1 MRSLGSLVL
10 LQLAACA
17 PKESPPLDTT
27 DTGPAPG
34 TDTANDVDA
43 ADLYGVVPQNALA
56 APEFTVLNHDGT
68 SRTREDLMGHRT
80 VMWFFPFAMTPG

>member
-10 LQLAACA
+10 MLLAACG
-17 PKESPPLDTT
+17 PKPSPPLDTT

-43 ADLYGVVPQNALA
+43 AELYGVAPQAALA
-56 APEFTVLNHDGT
+56 APEFTAVNHDGST
-68 SRTREDLMGHRT
+68 RTREDLLGHRT